1 MNAKNY
7 HKRFSLMKQIFYG
20 FLALCVGLSACSSS
34 PDTVPVGKQR
44 VFRITQADSAGR
56 MFSQI
61 WTKPRLESL
70 GAQEILS
77 EYFDRAMHRDETHF
91 SAVAFSRLL
100 QEFKLIRGEDAVLL
114 NCFDDYQGV
123 LPLQDIL
130 RYDLRLATK
139 IKLSFGSRK
148 PDWLNPLLILV
159 PDGKH
164 PPFQEQFMTA
174 NIREIKFVRL
184 NDYYAPL
191 KEMAGTSVD
200 ALMGFEAFKDNCLFC
215 HSLMGKGGNKGV
227 RLLDVYDF
235 SVESGRIRMREDF
248 NDFHDEDNDQDIKQ
262 FVTARQLK
270 GIVTYLKKFAAKVV
284 A

>member
-1 MNAKNY
+1 
-7 HKRFSLMKQIFYG
+7 MKQIFYG

-34 PDTVPVGKQR
+34 PDTVPVGEQR